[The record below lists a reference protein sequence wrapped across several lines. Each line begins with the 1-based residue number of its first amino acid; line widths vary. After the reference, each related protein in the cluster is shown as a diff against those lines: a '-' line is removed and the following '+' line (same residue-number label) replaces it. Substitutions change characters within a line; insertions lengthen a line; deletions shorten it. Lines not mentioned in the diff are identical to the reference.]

1 MYHFRKKMPYTQF
14 FAKITKFCTF
24 FFRYSFENHYICNKF
39 NKINSTKM
47 ASRNTD
53 NKKRLFL
60 EAYKECHAIISTACE
75 KVGIDR
81 STAFLWKKDDPE
93 FAKAMAEVEESQ
105 IDFVEG
111 KLMSLVDSGDAT
123 ATIFYLK
130 TKGRGR
136 GYSEKTLQDIPE
148 LVVRFVSSGI
158 IPASSEQEVRQR
170 YNLLE
175 GE

>member
-1 MYHFRKKMPYTQF
+1 
-14 FAKITKFCTF
+14 
-24 FFRYSFENHYICNKF
+24 
-39 NKINSTKM
+39 M
-47 ASRNTD
+47 AED
-53 NKKRLFL
+53 KKKRFL
-60 EAYKECHAIISTACE
+60 KAFGECRGIVASACE
-75 KVGIDR
+75 KAGIAR
-81 STAFLWKKDDPE
+81 RTVYNWKQEDPE

-130 TKGRGR
+130 TKGRSR

-175 GE
+175 SE

>member
-1 MYHFRKKMPYTQF
+1 MKKDLKQ
-14 FAKITKFCTF
+14 K
-24 FFRYSFENHYICNKF
+24 
-39 NKINSTKM
+39 
-47 ASRNTD
+47 
-53 NKKRLFL
+53 FL
-60 EAYKECHAIISTACE
+60 EAYSESHAIMTTAC
-75 KVGIDR
+75 KSCGLAKQTVYN
-81 STAFLWKKDDPE
+81 WKQEDPE

-175 GE
+175 SE